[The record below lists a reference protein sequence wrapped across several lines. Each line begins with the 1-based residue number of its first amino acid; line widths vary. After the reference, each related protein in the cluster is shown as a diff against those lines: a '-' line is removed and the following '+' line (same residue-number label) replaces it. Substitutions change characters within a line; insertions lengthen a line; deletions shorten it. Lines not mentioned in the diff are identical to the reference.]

1 MSLLLQPET
10 HRLDLGDGEWVEVR
24 RHITTGDRA
33 AINSRAMTIAA
44 EMGLDGQGTKT
55 ARMTIDPGLWGLA
68 LLERMIT
75 AWSDP
80 AQVNPVNIGRL
91 SEETADKIRAEI
103 DRLNPSR
110 SDAEKKDSTGSSLS
124 LFEQP
129 AEAIPVEPGLE
140 S

>member
-1 MSLLLQPET
+1 MSLLIEPET
-10 HRLDLGDGEWVEVR
+10 YRIDLGDGEWVEVR

-33 AINSRAMTIAA
+33 AINSRAMIIAA
-44 EMGLDGQGTKT
+44 EMGLDGQGAKT

-80 AQVNPVNIGRL
+80 APVTPVNIGRL
-91 SEETADKIRAEI
+91 PEELADRIRAEI
-103 DRLNPSR
+103 DRLNPGR
-110 SDAEKKDSTGSSLS
+110 SDAEKKDSTPSSLPV
-124 LFEQP
+124 FEQP
-129 AEAIPVEPGLE
+129 VEAIPVEGGLE

>member
-10 HRLDLGDGEWVEVR
+10 HRIDLDGGEWVDVR

-33 AINSRAMTIAA
+33 HINSRAMTIAA
-44 EMGLDGQGTKT
+44 EMGLDGQGART

-80 AQVNPVNIGRL
+80 AQVNPTNIGRL
-91 SEETADKIRAEI
+91 PEEIADRIRAEI
-103 DRLNPSR
+103 DRLNPGR
-110 SDAEKKDSTGSSLS
+110 GDAEKKDSTASSS
-124 LFEQP
+124 GIFEQP
-129 AEAIPVEPGLE
+129 VEAIPVESGLE